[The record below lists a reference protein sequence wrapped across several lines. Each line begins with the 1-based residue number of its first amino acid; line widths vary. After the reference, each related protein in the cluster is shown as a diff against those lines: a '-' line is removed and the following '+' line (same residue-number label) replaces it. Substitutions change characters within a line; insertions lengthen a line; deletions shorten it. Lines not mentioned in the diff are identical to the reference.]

1 MYAAHVLKQ
10 GSSFSQHVERVD
22 RQVWPPCS
30 PGGCHCADGLPSLQS
45 LRQGA
50 LLSKAGQ
57 TLSRLELHETE
68 NTQGLRNHPPAWSH
82 SSRVKDADQQMQKL
96 LYKECISNKVLLQ
109 STGNYIQYIVINHNG
124 KNMKETVYVYI
135 HTHIY
140 IYMNH
145 STVPE
150 INTTL

>member
-1 MYAAHVLKQ
+1 M
-10 GSSFSQHVERVD
+10 ERVD

-50 LLSKAGQ
+50 LLSKAGR

-68 NTQGLRNHPPAWSH
+68 NTRGLRNHPPAWSH

-96 LYKECISNKVLLQ
+96 LYTEWISNKALLP

-124 KNMKETVYVYI
+124 KSMKENVYVYI
-135 HTHIY
+135 HTNIY
-140 IYMNH
+140 IYE
-145 STVPE
+145 SLYCIPE